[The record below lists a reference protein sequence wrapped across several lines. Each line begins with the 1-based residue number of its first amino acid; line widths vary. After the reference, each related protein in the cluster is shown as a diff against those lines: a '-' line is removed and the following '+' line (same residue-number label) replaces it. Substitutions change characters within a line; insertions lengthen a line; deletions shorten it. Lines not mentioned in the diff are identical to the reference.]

1 MQETRKNYN
10 NKFNRNDNLSYWIKE
25 YEENYN
31 LETDLPQEAKSDLEN
46 IFQTSKLR
54 NYFHTKYLPKL
65 ENKLDEINFN
75 DALKYN
81 NVFTKIPVKKLLQ
94 KELNKMNLLE
104 KSENYGE
111 IIEKEK
117 QEIEE
122 NEINDN

>member
-94 KELNKMNLLE
+94 KELNKMSLLE

-111 IIEKEK
+111 IIEKEN

>member
-54 NYFHTKYLPKL
+54 NYFHTNYLPKL

-104 KSENYGE
+104 KNENYGE

-117 QEIEE
+117 EKIEE

>member
-1 MQETRKNYN
+1 MQVTRKNYN

-104 KSENYGE
+104 KNENYDE
-111 IIEKEK
+111 KIKKEK